1 MITAAKFIVIAFGIF
16 FILAGFVML
25 LAPKRA
31 RQTLRKAGSTNFI
44 NYAEITLRMIPAA
57 ALILYA
63 DYSKYPMI
71 FKTFGWFMLATS
83 VILYFVPPQL
93 HHKFSNWC
101 AEILKPFYFQLL
113 SPFALLFGVA
123 IIYCV
128 I

>member
-1 MITAAKFIVIAFGIF
+1 MITVAKFIVIAFGVF

-25 LAPKRA
+25 LYPKRA

-63 DYSKYPMI
+63 DYSKYPMV
-71 FKTFGWFMLATS
+71 FKLFGWFMLATS
-83 VILYFVPPQL
+83 IILYLVPPKL
-93 HHKFSNWC
+93 HHQFSNWC
-101 AEILKPFYFQLL
+101 ADMLKPFYFQLL
-113 SPFALLFGVA
+113 SPFAFLFGVA